1 MIHVQ
6 GIIMDVNEEVMDAVI
21 ERRTR
26 NVVNQHPSNF
36 NIKVKKGLLYC
47 SIDAKQGWTSGND
60 NDN

>member
-47 SIDAKQGWTSGND
+47 SIDAKQG
-60 NDN
+60 